1 MGLENLL
8 SYIDH
13 PELDEIDKLVIEYV
27 MVVTNNAGKI
37 RDACHYP

>member
-8 SYIDH
+8 SYHDH
-13 PELDEIDKLVIEYV
+13 PELDEIDKLVIEYA
-27 MVVTNNAGKI
+27 MAVTNNAGKI